1 MKTRTTFEAILA
13 ALPPPAYPAGA
24 VYTDGAGQL
33 VTPDAAAFI
42 VVDPIGETTVVGWGH
57 LKPTTA
63 RFQLTAFAKTQ
74 TGALAL
80 LESARAALPLPE
92 YQPDRLRR
100 VGKLGQY
107 HVYAQDYLV

>member
-1 MKTRTTFEAILA
+1 MKTQAAYAAILA
-13 ALPPPAYPAGA
+13 ALPSPAYPAGA
-24 VYTDGAGQL
+24 VYSENGKL
-33 VTPDAAAFI
+33 VTPNAASFI

-57 LKPTTA
+57 FKPSTA
-63 RFQLTAFAKTQ
+63 RFQLSAFAKTQ
-74 TGALAL
+74 SGALAL

-100 VGKLGQY
+100 VGRLGQY